1 MLWLL
6 LLHISA
12 VVCWCGSLLYV
23 PALIAGMTSL
33 QTTPERERQLDLM
46 LMVYRLVST
55 PFALIAIASGTALF
69 MTGGITELWLILK
82 LTLVSALVLCH
93 TCSGWLILYVQ
104 KTPDKKVTPAC
115 VLLGTV
121 VAVLVPAIVSV
132 VLLKPF

>member
-12 VVCWCGSLLYV
+12 VVFWCGSLLYV

-33 QTTPERERQLDLM
+33 QTTSERKRQLDLM
-46 LMVYRLVST
+46 LTVFRLVST
-55 PFALIAIASGTALF
+55 PTALIAIASGTALF
-69 MTGGITELWLILK
+69 ITGGITELWLILK

-93 TCSGWLILYVQ
+93 ACSGWVILYVQ
-104 KTPDKKVTPAC
+104 KIPDKKIMLAC
-115 VLLGTV
+115 VMLGTV
-121 VAVLVPAIVSV
+121 VTVLVPAIVSV